1 LEVERVRLG
10 RLGGGR
16 RKQQKKCPR
25 FFVRSLV
32 FFPPLSKPPKKQKL
46 RNSIQVIKS
55 SRIEEIRVTILQ
67 NLIQY
72 HPESACA
79 LAWGDGGGDARED
92 ASGLHVAGGRDG
104 HDALAP
110 LGTRGPRA
118 VRTRV
123 VLSEDPTGSHSE
135 LYIETTDRPGLLT
148 AIVGVLKDLSVNV
161 VSAEV
166 DTEGAVAKDT
176 FFVTYRGE
184 PLNSSMCTLAQNAL
198 QYYLSQSESAN
209 DESY

>member
-1 LEVERVRLG
+1 M
-10 RLGGGR
+10 GGGR
-16 RKQQKKCPR
+16 ERETER
-25 FFVRSLV
+25 FLSF
-32 FFPPLSKPPKKQKL
+32 FFPPSRAFFFSNLSKKKKKKKNPK
-46 RNSIQVIKS
+46 QVIKS

-67 NLIQY
+67 NLIKY
-72 HPESACA
+72 HPESASE
-79 LAWGDGGGDARED
+79 LAWGDGGGDAAED

-104 HDALAP
+104 HDALTP
-110 LGTRGPRA
+110 LGARGPRA
-118 VRTRV
+118 VRTKV
-123 VLSEDPTGSHSE
+123 ALSEDATGSHSE

-148 AIVGVLKDLSVNV
+148 AIVGVLKDISVNV

-176 FFVTYRGE
+176 FFVTYHGE
-184 PLNSSMCTLAQNAL
+184 PLNGSMCTLAQNAL